1 MAGQTGAEPEVLRGM
16 LRRDHGDTFQSTYT
30 RRLAEGTGVRSYY
43 MASPGCTKVGVVS
56 SVWDCPPD
64 K

>member
-1 MAGQTGAEPEVLRGM
+1 M